1 MRLAA
6 VSQFA
11 LAAYVV
17 LAGIFSMACQKQPET
32 ALKVEASQPELPAE
46 TPEQP
51 TPEPSPAIPNLQKEL
66 LDARSA
72 STTSPIGNF
81 DFRNYSY
88 EMPRGWE
95 NPDGSE
101 ITLVNGKVAP
111 VAGNTKRDD
120 MTDEEKATLRA
131 SRRIGLS
138 YVTTKYF
145 DVTGDGSEEAVVILK
160 IGTGGTAI
168 PQVVNIY
175 EWKDGKP
182 EKIWM
187 FRTGDRAD
195 GGLKDIRAEGGLLV
209 VELFGQDRFLLGETE
224 TGKITGDE
232 EQLCCPTHFTRTSYK
247 WNGSAFL
254 MQGKR
259 LTYSLADLNAPPL
272 ENHGDVMNDPVKSK
286 KILAR

>member
-1 MRLAA
+1 MRFAA
-6 VSQFA
+6 VSRIA
-11 LAAYVV
+11 LAALVV
-17 LAGIFSMACQKQPET
+17 FAGLFSLACQKQAET
-32 ALKVEASQPELPAE
+32 TQKIEVTTPALPVA

-66 LDARSA
+66 LDARFA
-72 STTSPIGNF
+72 STPSPIGKF

-120 MTDEEKATLRA
+120 MTDEEKAELR
-131 SRRIGLS
+131 STRRIGLS
-138 YVTTKYF
+138 YVATKYF
-145 DVTGDGSEEAVVILK
+145 DVTGDGVDEAIVILK

-175 EWKDGKP
+175 DWKDGKP
-182 EKIWM
+182 EKLWT

-195 GGLKDIRAEGGLLV
+195 GGLKDIRSENGLLL
-209 VELFGQDRFLLGETE
+209 VELFGQDRFLLGQTE

-232 EQLCCPTHFTRTSYK
+232 EQLCCPTHFTRTLYK
-247 WNGSAFL
+247 WNGNVFL

-259 LTYSLADLNAPPL
+259 LTYSLADVNAPPL
-272 ENHGDVMNDPVKSK
+272 ENYGDVVNNPAKPK
-286 KILAR
+286 R

>member
-1 MRLAA
+1 MKFAA
-6 VSQFA
+6 VSRIA
-11 LAAYVV
+11 LAAMFISTG
-17 LAGIFSMACQKQPET
+17 LLIFGCQKQAET
-32 ALKVEASQPELPAE
+32 AQKIEAPPVDLPSN
-46 TPEQP
+46 TPEP
-51 TPEPSPAIPNLQKEL
+51 PAPEPSPAIPNLQKQL
-66 LDARSA
+66 LDAN
-72 STTSPIGNF
+72 STSTSTPIGNV

-111 VAGNTKRDD
+111 IPGNAKRDD
-120 MTDEEKATLRA
+120 MTDEEKADLKA

-145 DVTGDGSEEAVVILK
+145 DVTGDGNDEAIVILK
-160 IGTGGTAI
+160 IITGGTAI

-175 EWKDGKP
+175 QWKDGKP
-182 EKIWM
+182 EKLWT

-195 GGLKDIRAEGGLLV
+195 GGLKDIRAENGQLV
-209 VELFGQDRFLLGETE
+209 VELYGQDRFLLGQTE

-232 EQLCCPTHFTRTSYK
+232 EQLCCPTHFTRTAYK
-247 WNGSAFL
+247 WNGSSFL

-259 LTYSLADLNAPPL
+259 LTFSITDPSAPPL
-272 ENHGDVMNDPVKSK
+272 ENYGDVVNNPAKAK
-286 KILAR
+286 K